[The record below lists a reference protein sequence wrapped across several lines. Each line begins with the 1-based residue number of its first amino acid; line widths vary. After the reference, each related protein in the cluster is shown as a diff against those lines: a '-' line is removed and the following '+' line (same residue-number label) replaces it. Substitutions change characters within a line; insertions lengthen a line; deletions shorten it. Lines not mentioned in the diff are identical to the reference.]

1 MDVAA
6 LQTQASARG
15 SASGFVDTFLDTAAL
30 PGIER
35 RNAKIFTP
43 LRVGSLSLQHRVV
56 HPAMGRSRSVH
67 GAESPL
73 AARYFAQRT
82 TPGSLI
88 ISQATGISA
97 ESVAWPWAASLH
109 NSIQQSALSEVIQA
123 VHEKG
128 GFWFQQLFHVGRCTT
143 PALVKRAR
151 DQAGFYGPPSYGYRP
166 VSSSNVAESG
176 FNTHSGENGGIPH
189 ALTVEEIHSLKED
202 FKNAAQRA
210 VDAGADGI
218 EVGWPYSCCAL
229 VC

>member
-1 MDVAA
+1 MDVTA

-15 SASGFVDTFLDTAAL
+15 SAAGFVDSFLDTAAL

-35 RNAKIFTP
+35 EKAKIFTP
-43 LRVGSLSLQHRVV
+43 LRVGNLSLQHRVV

-73 AARYFAQRT
+73 AAEYFAQRT

-88 ISQATGISA
+88 ISQATGVSA

-109 NSIQQSALSEVIQA
+109 NSAQQSALSHVIQA
-123 VHEKG
+123 VHGKG
-128 GFWFQQLFHVGRCTT
+128 GYWFQQLFHVGRCTT

-151 DQAGFYGPPSYGYRP
+151 DQAGFYDPPSYGYRP
-166 VSSSNVAESG
+166 ISSSSVSESG
-176 FNTHSGENGGIPH
+176 FNTHSGENAGIPH
-189 ALTVEEIHSLKED
+189 ALTIEEIHCLKDD
-202 FKNAAQRA
+202 FKNAARRA

-218 EVGWPYSCCAL
+218 EVGWPQSRCTFIW
-229 VC
+229 